1 MTVLRGARMA
11 LTLLTRIPAPRA
23 SDDDRSGL
31 GAAAPWF
38 PVVGALVGAVTAA
51 ALWGLTAL
59 LAAPALAAA
68 AAVGLGAVLT
78 GALHLDGLADTA
90 DGFGSDRPRAET
102 LRILRDP
109 AVGSFG
115 VAAVVVVLLVR
126 TAAAAALAA
135 RGAVWP
141 WLVVAPVL
149 ARWAIVALVY
159 ALPYAR
165 SDGGLGASVAGR
177 VRLRHVAG
185 ATAAAALLGAGPA
198 GWGGAVC
205 WAAVAGVAATAGVW
219 CRRRLGGVTG
229 DTLGAATELAETA
242 AVVAAVAWTAGA

>member
-1 MTVLRGARMA
+1 MTTLRGARGA
-11 LTLLTRIPAPRA
+11 LALLTRIPAPRA
-23 SDDDRSGL
+23 FDDGPSGM

-59 LAAPALAAA
+59 LAAPTLAAA
-68 AAVGLGAVLT
+68 AAVGLGTALT

-90 DGFGSDRPRAET
+90 DGFGSRRPRAET

-109 AVGSFG
+109 AIGSFG

-126 TAAAAALAA
+126 TTAAAALAE
-135 RGAVWP
+135 RDAVWP

-149 ARWAIVALVY
+149 ARWTIVPLAY

-165 SDGGLGASVAGR
+165 PDGGLGASVAGR
-177 VRLRHVAG
+177 VRLRHLAG
-185 ATAAAALLGAGPA
+185 ATAAAALLVGPA
-198 GWGGAVC
+198 GWGGAAC